1 MTPTLILRPDLEH
14 QRYRLTCRITID
26 APLRGV
32 KTDAW
37 KDYARREVKRA
48 HEQFVRDMEKQGW
61 RYIDGQVPRVKG
73 PFSHIDPG
81 GIPGKPNMPK
91 RRPGHPSIPLD
102 EIDHVPNRDS
112 YVQRVRG
119 VEQHEQWDY
128 EFTEAFTRR
137 MLVEVPDVG
146 PKSDLTL
153 DEYLKRSA

>member
-1 MTPTLILRPDLEH
+1 MSPTLILRPDLEH

-48 HEQFVRDMEKQGW
+48 HEAFVRDMEKQGW
-61 RYIDGQVPRVKG
+61 RYINGQVPRVKG
-73 PFSHIDPG
+73 PFSHIDPR
-81 GIPGKPNMPK
+81 GIPGKPSKPK
-91 RRPGHPSIPLD
+91 RKPGQPSVD
-102 EIDHVPNRDS
+102 VRHWDRTDWDYYTETVD
-112 YVQRVRG
+112 RV
-119 VEQHEQWDY
+119 EHHEQWDY